1 MITVAFL
8 IGGVAG
14 LLGTGA
20 TLLFTDLGWGMALIA
35 YFAVGYGLPLAVLAA
50 TSIAKSQQYD
60 PPTTQM
66 ARR

>member
-14 LLGTGA
+14 LLGTSA

-35 YFAVGYGLPLAVLAA
+35 YFAVGYSLPLAVLAA
-50 TSIAKSQQYD
+50 TSVAKFQQHD
-60 PPTTQM
+60 LPTTQM

>member
-14 LLGTGA
+14 LLGSGA

-35 YFAVGYGLPLAVLAA
+35 YFSVGYGLPLAILAV
-50 TSIAKSQQYD
+50 TSLARPQQHD
-60 PPTTQM
+60 LSTTQM
-66 ARR
+66 VQR